1 MESAKDNSGESRKP
15 KGSPP
20 PSTAELDEL
29 ISGYKFVEYLDS
41 GGMGAVYKAVQKSL
55 NRTVAVKLLPKVHL
69 DKEGFADRFKRE
81 AHALAQLSHPHIISV
96 YDSGETRD
104 GQLYYVMEFV
114 SGMDLQHLLK
124 RESPSP
130 RRILQIISQ
139 VCDALQYAHERGI
152 VHRDVKPA
160 NILIDERG
168 NVKVADFGL
177 AKIVGPE
184 AVDYTATGTTLG
196 TPDYIAPEAME
207 YGVKI
212 DHRVDIYSLGVMIYE
227 ILTGHVPKGQWEPPS
242 IRSGADKRIDALVS
256 RAMQND
262 PDKRYQ
268 QVSDMTQV
276 LGKLLKNCDN
286 WKNYRRPS
294 KISAIM
300 PPGGGRAASTGAV
313 TQKFGQHPGI
323 SARPMVRTALLTAL
337 VILIGVAAAWQAGWL
352 PGGSGVAEAAGAN
365 SPVPAEPPMPAAT
378 TEGEAAAPEQL
389 QLAVWVLE
397 HGGILNVLT
406 PENMWELEGPD
417 VPVTWPPPLVQVPK
431 AGALLAGN
439 SDVRFMSDLPQGRFH
454 VWRVAFLGIPLMEA
468 AFAELVDLIA
478 AADTVSHLNLRGLDV
493 PTTALEKLAGLPSL
507 RSLDLRL
514 SPAVTP
520 AAMPYLGACKQL
532 GLLRLG
538 GGESHVTESMLE
550 ELRSLL
556 TGCGVHDDP

>member
-1 MESAKDNSGESRKP
+1 MESAPDNSGERRKP
-15 KGSPP
+15 QASPP
-20 PSTAELDEL
+20 PSIAELDEL
-29 ISGYKFVEYLDS
+29 IPAYKFLEYLDS

-55 NRTVAVKLLPKVHL
+55 NRTVAVKLLPRVHL

-81 AHALAQLSHPHIISV
+81 AHALAQLNHPHIIAV

-104 GQLYYVMEFV
+104 GQMYYVMEFV
-114 SGMDLQHLLK
+114 AGMDLQHLLK

-177 AKIVGPE
+177 AKIVGPQ

-294 KISAIM
+294 KISAIL
-300 PPGGGRAASTGAV
+300 PPAGGRPAATGAV
-313 TQKFGQHPGI
+313 TQKFGQSRTEGSRPLAWAAGI
-323 SARPMVRTALLTAL
+323 VLTVGAS
-337 VILIGVAAAWQAGWL
+337 IAMAWQAGWL
-352 PGGSGVAEAAGAN
+352 ETTQAHNSRPMAEA
-365 SPVPAEPPMPAAT
+365 PA
-378 TEGEAAAPEQL
+378 AAAPPATGPGPANTAESSATSVTPAQQNL
-389 QLAVWVLE
+389 LRWVFDRGGFVNVTTDASQPKLTGGTADVWSF
-397 HGGILNVLT
+397 
-406 PENMWELEGPD
+406 
-417 VPVTWPPPLVQVPK
+417 
-431 AGALLAGN
+431 A
-439 SDVRFMSDLPQGRFH
+439 DLPTRPFTI
-454 VWRVAFLGIPLMEA
+454 WRVCFGAASAKIANEETLQEMVAPLNE
-468 AFAELVDLIA
+468 VG
-478 AADTVSHLNLRGLDV
+478 TVSNLGLRGLAV
-493 PTTALEKLAGLPSL
+493 PPVALQHLASVEALT
-507 RSLDLRL
+507 SLDLTDSSAVTAEGVPFIAACRGLKLLRIGGL
-514 SPAVTP
+514 SGPADPAVVQEIRTLLP
-520 AAMPYLGACKQL
+520 DCKII
-532 GLLRLG
+532 
-538 GGESHVTESMLE
+538 GE
-550 ELRSLL
+550 
-556 TGCGVHDDP
+556 